1 MHTIYMTIIKI
12 HWFEPVHCTANREN
26 EFADFIPCFGSSFSK
41 KENCLIT
48 FFFFTFTGPC
58 LRRGWACGRW
68 WRLAGAPWG
77 RARPGPFWQPRPPRS
92 RTPRSQVRFHSGL
105 KVLLLLLRPFGFLGF
120 CGRRRVLACLVF
132 ILFLFKVIFSN
143 KQTKKKRPPH
153 LQ

>member
-1 MHTIYMTIIKI
+1 M
-12 HWFEPVHCTANREN
+12 HCTANREN

-48 FFFFTFTGPC
+48 IFFYIHRTMSATGVSLWEVVEARGGP
-58 LRRGWACGRW
+58 LRESETWAV
-68 WRLAGAPWG
+68 LAASATSLQDTALSGKVPLGSEGSVGAAAAG
-77 RARPGPFWQPRPPRS
+77 C
-92 RTPRSQVRFHSGL
+92 
-105 KVLLLLLRPFGFLGF
+105 LRPFGFLGF

-132 ILFLFKVIFSN
+132 ILDLFKVTFSN